1 MKKYF
6 KNHDYNTFSLENV
19 YIDEGDTMICTK
31 LTKYSA
37 DVFKRLK
44 LTKKNAEKNAST
56 FVELKE
62 SEYECK
68 KSNSQYIEDMDIE
81 EMGIEMSDPI
91 KMFYKTFYD
100 DRNQNQKREYIVT
113 IYGDTTKYF
122 KFEVNE
128 GELDEL
134 DKEAD
139 YEYDL
144 PKLQRIRTPYSK
156 K

>member
-1 MKKYF
+1 
-6 KNHDYNTFSLENV
+6 
-19 YIDEGDTMICTK
+19 
-31 LTKYSA
+31 
-37 DVFKRLK
+37 
-44 LTKKNAEKNAST
+44 
-56 FVELKE
+56 
-62 SEYECK
+62 
-68 KSNSQYIEDMDIE
+68 MDIE

-91 KMFYKTFYD
+91 KMFYKTFY

-134 DKEAD
+134 DKEAIMNTT
-139 YEYDL
+139 YPNY
-144 PKLQRIRTPYSK
+144 KKIGTPYSK